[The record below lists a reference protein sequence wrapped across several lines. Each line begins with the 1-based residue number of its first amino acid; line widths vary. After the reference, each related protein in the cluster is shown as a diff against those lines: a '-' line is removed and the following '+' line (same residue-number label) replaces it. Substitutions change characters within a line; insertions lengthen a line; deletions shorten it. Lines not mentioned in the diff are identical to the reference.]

1 MQKQYAKCYPN
12 FQPNSD
18 IVLGYWDP
26 DGNPVVK
33 DMFATG
39 YLPPDADASQ
49 DISSTSLKREN
60 GINTLKFTKKITS
73 GDTKARQNM
82 QLRLHTNIQNLFILQ
97 DLNFAEDFH
106 VMYPYSGGQI
116 FSGSFIGKHENTP
129 FVQLEK
135 SNLKQSKNNVY
146 PMYFVHMMNTTYFN
160 LEHCIHC
167 IHHNFVSR

>member
-1 MQKQYAKCYPN
+1 
-12 FQPNSD
+12 
-18 IVLGYWDP
+18 
-26 DGNPVVK
+26 
-33 DMFATG
+33 MFATG

-60 GINTLKFTKKITS
+60 GVNTLKFTKKITS
-73 GDTKARQNM
+73 GDIKARQNM
-82 QLRLHTNIQNLFILQ
+82 QQRFHIYTLNFFTLQ

-135 SNLKQSKNNVY
+135 SNLKQSKNNLY
-146 PMYFVHMMNTTYFN
+146 PMYP
-160 LEHCIHC
+160 L
-167 IHHNFVSR
+167 